1 MSARL
6 ARGTAQGRSR
16 VALAW
21 NVNVLPRTA
30 VEQLL
35 EEAGFTVLRG
45 GVYERF
51 QHRVDQAILRDLLL
65 AQK

>member
-1 MSARL
+1 M
-6 ARGTAQGRSR
+6 
-16 VALAW
+16 ALAW

-30 VEQLL
+30 IEQLL
-35 EEAGFTVLRG
+35 EAAGFTVLRG